1 MKKVLFLL
9 VACAMTIGFISCANT
24 GENTAAAGDDKA
36 NTENVEQKVDMN
48 EIIAKAKAEGA
59 NWTVDQWKDAFKS
72 MLIAAKPM
80 FDLMKE
86 MKEKTEANPDSALSM
101 LADLET
107 KAKEFEPIEKGMS
120 EFEEVAKAT
129 ENGKKVLDDEAWGK
143 QIMKELGYPDD
154 L

>member
-59 NWTVDQWKDAFKS
+59 NWTVDQWKDAFKPRH
-72 MLIAAKPM
+72 LRRQR
-80 FDLMKE
+80 
-86 MKEKTEANPDSALSM
+86 TH
-101 LADLET
+101 ADGQLYGQ
-107 KAKEFEPIEKGMS
+107 PRR
-120 EFEEVAKAT
+120 
-129 ENGKKVLDDEAWGK
+129 
-143 QIMKELGYPDD
+143 
-154 L
+154 